1 MTITEHLDAI
11 KERLVTDP
19 NVEAFEITRER
30 ITLVD
35 AHLRVRLVLVDGS
48 HLEFSEYMQRAHAS
62 GEIEVITYSYHWA
75 DEDKTLIKRWD
86 NAPHFPDMPGFPH
99 HIHDGVAGTVNPSQP
114 MNIFA
119 VLDGISDVLRAKLR
133 E

>member
-1 MTITEHLDAI
+1 MTITERLDAI

-19 NVEAFEITRER
+19 IVEAFEITRER

-35 AHLRVRLVLVDGS
+35 AHLRVRLVLADDS
-48 HLEFSEYMQRAHAS
+48 QLEFSEYMQYSRAS
-62 GEIEVITYSYHWA
+62 GEIEAITYSYHWA
-75 DEDKTLIKRWD
+75 DANKALIKRWD

-99 HIHDGVAGTVNPSQP
+99 HVHDGVAGAVKPNQP

-119 VLDGISDVLRAKLR
+119 VLDGIGDALRAGPV